1 MKVILISKV
10 ANLGNI
16 GDIANVRDGYAKNF
30 LIPQKKA
37 IFYSV
42 ANYKVFEAKKQ
53 QFEVE
58 NQKNLSGA
66 ELNQQK
72 LNNKIITIIGNASDD
87 GRLYGSIT
95 TATVAAKVNEIL
107 GLNNNAKG
115 AVSRIDIILKK
126 PIKDIGVHNIK
137 VDLYSGVV
145 ANLKVVVGR
154 SDSEAG
160 ILLANSEAEAAKQE
174 ADKQVDVESKIKKS
188 EKLADAEQQSEV
200 SQEVAAA

>member
-53 QFEVE
+53 QFEAE
-58 NQKNLSGA
+58 NQKNSSGA
-66 ELNQQK
+66 EANKQK
-72 LNNKIITIIGNASDD
+72 LNGKVITIVGNASDD

-95 TATVAAKVNEIL
+95 TATVAGKVNEIL
-107 GLNNNAKG
+107 GIANNAKS

-126 PIKDIGVHNIK
+126 PIKDIGVHDVK
-137 VDLYSGVV
+137 VDLYSGII
-145 ANLKVVVGR
+145 ANVKVVVGR
-154 SDSEAG
+154 SESEAE
-160 ILLANSEAEAAKQE
+160 ILLAASEAAA
-174 ADKQVDVESKIKKS
+174 ASAAAQVVTEIKTKKS
-188 EKLADAEQQSEV
+188 VEAQQDEQVASE
-200 SQEVAAA
+200 EVAA

>member
-53 QFEVE
+53 QFESE
-58 NQKNLSGA
+58 NQKNVSGA
-66 ELNQQK
+66 ESNQQK
-72 LNNKIITIIGNASDD
+72 LNNKIITIVGNASDD

-95 TATVAAKVNEIL
+95 TATVAAKVNDIL
-107 GLNNNAKG
+107 GIANNAQG
-115 AVSRIDIILKK
+115 AVTRIDIILKK
-126 PIKDIGVHNIK
+126 PIKDIGVHNVK
-137 VDLYSGVV
+137 VDLYSGIV

-154 SDSEAG
+154 SESEAKT
-160 ILLANSEAEAAKQE
+160 LLADSEAEAAKQVS
-174 ADKQVDVESKIKKS
+174 AESKIKKS
-188 EKLADAEQQSEV
+188 EKLAEQQDEIVESKIVE
-200 SQEVAAA
+200 EVAA